1 MAGQRIYSTEI
12 KNRFFGRSIGLPR
25 NDRDNQWARN
35 MIEIRID
42 TRIKLN
48 SGVVMPLFGLGT
60 FQTRSG
66 RETREAVLHAL
77 QVGYRLIDTAKAYG
91 NEEDVGDAVRESGIP
106 REEIFV
112 TTKLWNTDH
121 GYDRA
126 LKAFEKSLER
136 LGLSYVD
143 LYLIHWPEGG
153 LRNETWKALEKLL
166 KGGTCRAIGVS
177 NYTVRHLKE
186 LLDNSSTVPAVNQV
200 EFHPYLYQEE
210 LLEFCNSHEIQMEA
224 YSPLTKGRK
233 LNDPKLLAIARKY
246 SKTSAQ
252 ILIRWVLQK
261 EVVVI
266 PKSSRNERIEENARV
281 FDFSISDE
289 DMRSLDSF
297 SENYR
302 TSWNPTDV
310 P

>member
-1 MAGQRIYSTEI
+1 MQE
-12 KNRFFGRSIGLPR
+12 
-25 NDRDNQWARN
+25 
-35 MIEIRID
+35 MRID
-42 TRIKLN
+42 TRTKLN
-48 SGVVMPLFGLGT
+48 NGIEIPIFGLGT

-66 RETREAVLHAL
+66 KETRDAVLYAL
-77 QVGYRLIDTAKAYG
+77 QSGYRLIDTAAAYG
-91 NEEDVGDAVRESGIP
+91 NEEDVGEAARKSGIP
-106 REEIFV
+106 REEIFI

-121 GYDRA
+121 GYERA
-126 LKAFEKSLER
+126 LAAFERSLKK

-166 KGGTCRAIGVS
+166 KDSKCRAIGVS
-177 NYTVRHLKE
+177 NYTIRHLNE
-186 LLDNSSTVPAVNQV
+186 LLKNSSTVPAVNQV
-200 EFHPYLYQEE
+200 EFHPYLYQKE
-210 LLEFCNSHEIQMEA
+210 LLKFCNSNKIQLEA

-233 LNDPKLLAIARKY
+233 LNDPELLKIARKY

-261 EVVVI
+261 GVVAI
-266 PKSSRNERIEENARV
+266 PKSSRKERIEENARV
-281 FDFSISDE
+281 FDFEISDE
-289 DMRSLDSF
+289 DMKALDSF
-297 SENYR
+297 NQDYR